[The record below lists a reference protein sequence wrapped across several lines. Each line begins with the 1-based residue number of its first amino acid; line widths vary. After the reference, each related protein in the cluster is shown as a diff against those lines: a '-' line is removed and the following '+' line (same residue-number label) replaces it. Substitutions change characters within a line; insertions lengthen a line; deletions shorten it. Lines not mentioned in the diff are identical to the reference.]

1 MVLAAK
7 LGLVAI
13 LLLLTVTHDLFVGPR
28 VWRILRLPAESRS
41 KFEQAL
47 VLWSPW
53 LARFSLVLALAILC
67 AAVALV
73 RW

>member
-7 LGLVAI
+7 LGLVAA
-13 LLLLTVTHDLFVGPR
+13 LLVLTLTHDLMVGPR
-28 VWRILRLPAESRS
+28 VGRILRLPAESRS
-41 KFEQAL
+41 TFEQAL
-47 VLWSPW
+47 LLWAPW
-53 LARFSLVLALAILC
+53 LARFSLVLALAILF